1 MYYKTDVGQRKTVGV
16 KVEDVTVTTHEWLLL
31 VHSVMRDPRYK
42 HYLAVNV
49 SPKFQP
55 QCCCY

>member
-16 KVEDVTVTTHEWLLL
+16 KVEDVTVTTHEWLI

-42 HYLAVNV
+42 HYLAVN
-49 SPKFQP
+49 SFTGIL
-55 QCCCY
+55 